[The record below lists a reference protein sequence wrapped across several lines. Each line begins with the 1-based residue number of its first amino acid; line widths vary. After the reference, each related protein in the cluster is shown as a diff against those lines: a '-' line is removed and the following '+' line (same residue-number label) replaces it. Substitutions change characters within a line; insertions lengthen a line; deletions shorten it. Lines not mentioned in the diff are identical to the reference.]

1 MKDMAMFALALS
13 GFALGF
19 VSHKAFTKSK
29 VQVHYQEQILPHE
42 SDVWYTTADSTVHV
56 RTACATVTIKVK

>member
-1 MKDMAMFALALS
+1 MKSLTFIALTVSA
-13 GFALGF
+13 FALGF
-19 VSHKAFTKSK
+19 VTRKALSKPK